1 MGYFIPSLWVHVC
14 VCVFYNLVH
23 ELQSVKLEL

>member
-1 MGYFIPSLWVHVC
+1 MGYFIPSLWVC

-23 ELQSVKLEL
+23 ELQSIKLEL